1 MASELGSFLPWH
13 ISGSYLEACNCEAI
27 CPCRRIG
34 GRQGGRST
42 YGVCLGSLS
51 WQIEEGDA
59 GGIELAGMRTV
70 LANRYDDDE
79 EGSPWSFVL
88 YVDERADERQRE
100 ALEGIFL
107 GRLGGTP
114 ELQFP
119 WVWKPSDPAR
129 RAPRGDRDR
138 PHARVAAG
146 FAPADRSAC
155 ASASRWQRQEP
166 VTCVIPGHD
175 RSGREV
181 VADLLSVEDGPLEFE
196 LTGKC
201 GYEATFD
208 YSSDGRVTQRLSRL
222 APWNRQ
228 PRHVFRCEGDAQ
240 GESEQQQR
248 HAAVGALP
256 G

>member
-1 MASELGSFLPWH
+1 MASDLRSFLPWH

-34 GRQGGRST
+34 GQQGGRST

-79 EGSPWSFVL
+79 EGSPWSFFL
-88 YVDERADERQRE
+88 YVDDRADERQRE

-114 ELQFP
+114 EVQFP
-119 WVWKPSDPAR
+119 WVWKPSALLGVRQVAIEIDHTPGR
-129 RAPRGDRDR
+129 GWFRADGQVSV
-138 PHARVAAG
+138 RVRE
-146 FAPADRSAC
+146 PV
-155 ASASRWQRQEP
+155 QRQEP

-181 VADLLSVEDGPLEFE
+181 VADLLSVEDGPLEFQ

-208 YSSDGRVTQRLSRL
+208 YSS
-222 APWNRQ
+222 
-228 PRHVFRCEGDAQ
+228 
-240 GESEQQQR
+240 
-248 HAAVGALP
+248 AAV
-256 G
+256 

>member
-1 MASELGSFLPWH
+1 MASDLRSFLPWH

-34 GRQGGRST
+34 GQQGGRST

-51 WQIEEGDA
+51 WQIKEGDA

-79 EGSPWSFVL
+79 EGSPWSFFL
-88 YVDERADERQRE
+88 YVDDRADERQRE

-114 ELQFP
+114 EVQFP
-119 WVWKPSDPAR
+119 WVWKPSALLGVRQVAIEIDHTPGR
-129 RAPRGDRDR
+129 GWFRAGGQVSV
-138 PHARVAAG
+138 RVRE
-146 FAPADRSAC
+146 PV
-155 ASASRWQRQEP
+155 QRQEP

-208 YSSDGRVTQRLSRL
+208 YSS
-222 APWNRQ
+222 
-228 PRHVFRCEGDAQ
+228 
-240 GESEQQQR
+240 
-248 HAAVGALP
+248 AAV
-256 G
+256 

>member
-1 MASELGSFLPWH
+1 MTEVDLQPWTLA
-13 ISGSYLEACNCEAI
+13 GTYLEACNCEAI

-59 GGIELAGMRTV
+59 GGVELAGMRAV

-79 EGSPWSFVL
+79 EGSPWSFFL
-88 YVDERADERQRE
+88 YLDERADKLQRE

-114 ELQFP
+114 EVQFP
-119 WVWKPSDPAR
+119 WVWKPSALLGGRQVAIEIDHTPGR
-129 RAPRGDRDR
+129 GWFRAGGQVTV
-138 PHARVAAG
+138 RVRE
-146 FAPADRSAC
+146 PV
-155 ASASRWQRQEP
+155 QRQEP

-208 YSSDGRVTQRLSRL
+208 YSS
-222 APWNRQ
+222 
-228 PRHVFRCEGDAQ
+228 
-240 GESEQQQR
+240 
-248 HAAVGALP
+248 AAV
-256 G
+256 

>member
-1 MASELGSFLPWH
+1 MATDLDSYLPWR

-34 GRQGGRST
+34 GRKGGRST

-59 GGIELAGMRTV
+59 GDVDLAGLRAV

-79 EGSPWSFVL
+79 PGSPWSFVL

-100 ALEGIFL
+100 ALEAIFT
-107 GRLGGTP
+107 GASAAR
-114 ELQFP
+114 
-119 WVWKPSDPAR
+119 PSFSSPGSGR
-129 RAPRGDRDR
+129 RARCSACARCASRSTTR
-138 PHARVAAG
+138 PVAAG
-146 FAPADRSAC
+146 SGRGAGQRPGPRAGGAD
-155 ASASRWQRQEP
+155 QEP

-196 LTGKC
+196 LSGKC
-201 GYEATFD
+201 GYEATSTTRPRPRRESKF
-208 YSSDGRVTQRLSRL
+208 RV
-222 APWNRQ
+222 AK
-228 PRHVFRCEGDAQ
+228 
-240 GESEQQQR
+240 
-248 HAAVGALP
+248 
-256 G
+256 